1 MTKKNELPQTPEAL
15 NALATE
21 QRTKLAQLVEDKQLG
36 RLKDTSQIR
45 QVRRQIAQTL
55 TALRKVR

>member
-1 MTKKNELPQTPEAL
+1 MAKKNELPQTAEAL
-15 NALATE
+15 NALVTE

-45 QVRRQIAQTL
+45 QARRQIAKTL